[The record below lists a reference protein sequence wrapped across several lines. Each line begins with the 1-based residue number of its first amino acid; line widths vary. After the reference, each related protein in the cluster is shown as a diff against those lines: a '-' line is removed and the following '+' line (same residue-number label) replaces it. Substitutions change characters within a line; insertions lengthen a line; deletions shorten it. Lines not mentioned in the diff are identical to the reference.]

1 MNSSKGY
8 DVFGNAVIKI
18 LDKYKNWN
26 ALAIG
31 NEPREKHN
39 FIHKRFKILDWIKH
53 DEILKYY
60 KKSSISIVP
69 SKWQEPFGRTALE
82 SAAYGCSTITSKN
95 GGLPETFKNPIF
107 LNKVNK
113 ENLFNEIK
121 KLIDN
126 PQLMQK
132 IQKIILNL

>member
-69 SKWQEPFGRTALE
+69 SKWQEPFGSCIRV
-82 SAAYGCSTITSKN
+82 C
-95 GGLPETFKNPIF
+95 GLW
-107 LNKVNK
+107 
-113 ENLFNEIK
+113 LFNYNIK
-121 KLIDN
+121 KWRIARN
-126 PQLMQK
+126 F
-132 IQKIILNL
+132 